1 MKKFLVFASII
12 LVLFLAACGTSNS
25 EDNQN
30 DPENSNENKN
40 NSENN
45 ATNNQTADNE
55 SNVEIKIGASSTPHA
70 EILEEAKPLLEEK
83 GISLIIEEYTD
94 YVLPN
99 DDLASGD
106 LDANFFQH
114 VPFLTQTIEDT
125 GYELESLGAIHIE
138 PMGIYSQTFASLDE
152 IEDGTEVLLSNSVA
166 EHGRIL
172 ALIESGGLI
181 TLDDSVDKAN
191 ATLDDIVD
199 NPKNLKFS
207 PDFDPAFLPELY
219 HSETDVLLAINTNYA
234 IDADLNPVE
243 DALVIEG
250 GKSLYGNIIAVRSE
264 DKDNEDLKTVV
275 EVLQSEEI
283 QNFISEKYDGAVI
296 PFTEG

>member
-1 MKKFLVFASII
+1 MKKFLAFISII
-12 LVLFLAACGTSNS
+12 LVLALAACGTSNS
-25 EDNQN
+25 DNNQN
-30 DPENSNENKN
+30 GETNNNEQGENNVTN
-40 NSENN
+40 NSG
-45 ATNNQTADNE
+45 ADNE
-55 SNVEIKIGASSTPHA
+55 ANVEVKIGASSTPHA
-70 EILEEAKPLLEEK
+70 EILEEARPLLEEK

-114 VPFLTQTIEDT
+114 DPYLRQTIEDT
-125 GYELESLGAIHIE
+125 GYELENIGAIHIE
-138 PMGIYSQTFASLDE
+138 PMGIYSQTFSSLDD

-181 TLDDSVDKAN
+181 TLDESIEKAN

-199 NPKNLKFS
+199 NPKNLEFS
-207 PDFDPAFLPELY
+207 PDYEPAFLPELY

-234 IDADLNPVE
+234 IDADLNPVK
-243 DALVIEG
+243 DALIIEG

-264 DKDNEDLKTVV
+264 DKDNETLKTVV

-296 PFTEG
+296 PFTED

>member
-1 MKKFLVFASII
+1 MKKFLAFISII
-12 LVLFLAACGTSNS
+12 LVLALAACGTSNS
-25 EDNQN
+25 DNNQN
-30 DPENSNENKN
+30 GETNNNEQGENNVTN
-40 NSENN
+40 NSG
-45 ATNNQTADNE
+45 ADNE
-55 SNVEIKIGASSTPHA
+55 ANVEVKIGASSTPHA
-70 EILEEAKPLLEEK
+70 EILEEARPLLEEK

-114 VPFLTQTIEDT
+114 DPYLRQTIEDT
-125 GYELESLGAIHIE
+125 GYELENIGAIHIE
-138 PMGIYSQTFASLDE
+138 PMGIYSQTFSSLDD

-181 TLDDSVDKAN
+181 TLDESVEKAN

-207 PDFDPAFLPELY
+207 PDYEPAFLPELY

-234 IDADLNPVE
+234 IDADLNPVK
-243 DALVIEG
+243 DALIIEG

-264 DKDNEDLKTVV
+264 DKDNETLKTVV

-296 PFTEG
+296 PFTED

>member
-1 MKKFLVFASII
+1 MKKFLAFASII
-12 LVLFLAACGTSNS
+12 LVLVLVLAACGTSNS
-25 EDNQN
+25 DNNQN
-30 DPENSNENKN
+30 EAANNNEE
-40 NSENN
+40 SDNN

-125 GYELESLGAIHIE
+125 GYKLESLGAIHIE
-138 PMGIYSQTFASLDE
+138 PMGIYSQTFSSLDD

-181 TLDDSVDKAN
+181 TLDESVDKAN

-199 NPKNLKFS
+199 NPRKLKFS
-207 PDFDPAFLPELY
+207 PDFEPAFLPELY

-243 DALVIEG
+243 DALIIEG
-250 GKSLYGNIIAVRSE
+250 GASLYGNVIAVRSE
-264 DKDNEDLKTVV
+264 DKDNEELKTLVDI
-275 EVLQSEEI
+275 LQSEEI
-283 QNFISEKYDGAVI
+283 QNFIIEKYDGAVI
-296 PFTEG
+296 PFTVD

>member
-1 MKKFLVFASII
+1 MKKFLAFISII
-12 LVLFLAACGTSNS
+12 LVLALAACGTSNS
-25 EDNQN
+25 DNNQN
-30 DPENSNENKN
+30 GETNNNEQGENNVTN
-40 NSENN
+40 NSG
-45 ATNNQTADNE
+45 ADNE
-55 SNVEIKIGASSTPHA
+55 ANVEVKIGASSTPHA
-70 EILEEAKPLLEEK
+70 EILEEARPLLEEK

-114 VPFLTQTIEDT
+114 DPYLRQTIEDT
-125 GYELESLGAIHIE
+125 GYELENIGAIHIE
-138 PMGIYSQTFASLDE
+138 PMGIYSQTFSSLDD

-181 TLDDSVDKAN
+181 TLDESVEKAN

-199 NPKNLKFS
+199 NPKNLEFS
-207 PDFDPAFLPELY
+207 PDYEPAFLPELY

-234 IDADLNPVE
+234 IDADLNPVK
-243 DALVIEG
+243 DALIIEG

-264 DKDNEDLKTVV
+264 DKDNETLKTVV

-296 PFTEG
+296 PFTED

>member
-1 MKKFLVFASII
+1 MKKFLAFEAII
-12 LVLFLAACGTSNS
+12 LVVFLAACGTSNS
-25 EDNQN
+25 DNNQNGAINDNQQGDN
-30 DPENSNENKN
+30 NE
-40 NSENN
+40 ENN
-45 ATNNQTADNE
+45 NEANNDA
-55 SNVEIKIGASSTPHA
+55 NVEVKIGASSTPHA
-70 EILEEAKPLLEEK
+70 EILEKAKPLLEEK

-114 VPFLTQTIEDT
+114 DPFLKQTVKDT
-125 GYELESLGAIHIE
+125 GYELENIGAIHIE
-138 PMGIYSQTFASLDE
+138 PMGIYSQTLTNLDE
-152 IEDGTEVLLSNSVA
+152 IEDGTEVLLSNSVSD
-166 EHGRIL
+166 HGRIL

-181 TLDDSVDKAN
+181 TLDETVDKSN
-191 ATLDDIVD
+191 ATIDDIVD
-199 NPKNLKFS
+199 NPKNLTFS
-207 PDFDPAFLPELY
+207 PDYEPAFLPELY

-243 DALVIEG
+243 DALIIEG

-264 DKDNEDLKTVV
+264 DKDNETLKTVV

-283 QNFISEKYDGAVI
+283 QNFINEKYDGAVI
-296 PFTEG
+296 PFTEE